1 MTIQLRIEK
10 AGEHAAKVKFC
21 KQIWDDAELIYDD
34 EIYAFKYMPP
44 YLKQPDPAC
53 VIIQYRIKIAYDE
66 YFYRKGLV
74 RTPLSSMDWTSLS
87 LNVDVVPSAVWQE
100 VFGIIRLEQP

>member
-44 YLKQPDPAC
+44 YLKEPDPAC
-53 VIIQYRIKIAYDE
+53 VTI
-66 YFYRKGLV
+66 
-74 RTPLSSMDWTSLS
+74 
-87 LNVDVVPSAVWQE
+87 
-100 VFGIIRLEQP
+100 